1 MTIVTY
7 LGSAMDTLSVSK
19 FKATCLAVVE
29 EVAKT
34 KRGVIITKRG
44 KPIAELIPYEAET
57 EPVPL
62 KNTVALLGDI
72 MSPVAAEDWE
82 AQP

>member
-1 MTIVTY
+1 
-7 LGSAMDTLSVSK
+7 MDTLTVSK

-34 KRGVIITKRG
+34 KQGVIITKRG
-44 KPIAELIPYEAET
+44 KPVAELIPYAAKT

-62 KNTVALLGDI
+62 KNTVAFMGDI
-72 MSPVAAEDWE
+72 ISPVAPEDWE
-82 AQP
+82 VLQ

>member
-1 MTIVTY
+1 V
-7 LGSAMDTLSVSK
+7 DTLTVSK

-34 KRGVIITKRG
+34 KQGVIITKRG
-44 KPIAELIPYEAET
+44 KPIAELIPYDAET

-62 KNTVALLGDI
+62 KNTVAFMGDI
-72 MSPVAAEDWE
+72 MSPVATEDWE
-82 AQP
+82 AQQ

>member
-1 MTIVTY
+1 MNSLT
-7 LGSAMDTLSVSK
+7 VSK

-29 EVAKT
+29 QVAKS
-34 KRGVIITKRG
+34 KKSVIITKRG

-62 KNTVALLGDI
+62 KDTVAFMGDI
-72 MSPVAAEDWE
+72 VSPVAPEDWE
-82 AQP
+82 ALQ